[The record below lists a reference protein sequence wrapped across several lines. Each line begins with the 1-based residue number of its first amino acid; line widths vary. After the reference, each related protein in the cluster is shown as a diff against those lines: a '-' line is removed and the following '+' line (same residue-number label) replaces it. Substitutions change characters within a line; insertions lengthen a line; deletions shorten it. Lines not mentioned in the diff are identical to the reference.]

1 MPARD
6 VVDRAMADGDAP
18 GHGDLHRCRLLLHAA
33 GLVDQA
39 ILHEAVARVVVA
51 FRARRPVDR
60 LFALP
65 LVVLEQG
72 VAHCAGIADER
83 DAVGTG
89 AVDVTAPYRDPSVV
103 VVDEDGVAA
112 RLVDDR
118 ILDAAVLRAVEDDRA
133 AAIRGPVAAQQRLAV
148 LHERAGGVAKSQTL
162 ERDEADRPPRRAS
175 EFDEMAEADHFD
187 VCPRGIGPRRRIEV
201 ESPRPGVVEPLP
213 GGIELLEDVLDH
225 AIPGVHA
232 HAAVVLPAALIGHA
246 AARVLAGDPVMV
258 VAPFMHMHRVDESA
272 AGVGPAGG
280 ALGAEGVGREP
291 VEVTHG
297 RVEVRV
303 AGHPLAAA
311 VDEELVDGEAIR
323 DVGLDDVLAEGFPAE
338 VQPHAAAEDALLPRG
353 GGIADGVRLG
363 TGILGGEDERLGQV
377 VDPGVEH
384 DRDRLPA
391 RPCPRRP
398 LRGRQRAQR
407 RGRGASGVVPPRR
420 SHVDLG
426 RPGHRREDQNAPDPE
441 EEREPSRPASCP
453 LHVRLLVVADATAPG
468 AISGT
473 IAERSNRGRRA
484 TPGCRGRASPR
495 ARCAGPPWP

>member
-162 ERDEADRPPRRAS
+162 ERDEADRPPRRLGIRRDGGGGPLRCVPARDRS
-175 EFDEMAEADHFD
+175 PSADRGRESATWRRGTT
-187 VCPRGIGPRRRIEV
+187 PRGHRAPRRC
-201 ESPRPGVVEPLP
+201 SRPC
-213 GGIELLEDVLDH
+213 DT
-225 AIPGVHA
+225 
-232 HAAVVLPAALIGHA
+232 
-246 AARVLAGDPVMV
+246 
-258 VAPFMHMHRVDESA
+258 
-272 AGVGPAGG
+272 GG
-280 ALGAEGVGREP
+280 ACPCGGCSASR
-291 VEVTHG
+291 
-297 RVEVRV
+297 
-303 AGHPLAAA
+303 
-311 VDEELVDGEAIR
+311 
-323 DVGLDDVLAEGFPAE
+323 
-338 VQPHAAAEDALLPRG
+338 PHRS
-353 GGIADGVRLG
+353 
-363 TGILGGEDERLGQV
+363 
-377 VDPGVEH
+377 
-384 DRDRLPA
+384 
-391 RPCPRRP
+391 
-398 LRGRQRAQR
+398 RGR
-407 RGRGASGVVPPRR
+407 SGP
-420 SHVDLG
+420 
-426 RPGHRREDQNAPDPE
+426 
-441 EEREPSRPASCP
+441 
-453 LHVRLLVVADATAPG
+453 
-468 AISGT
+468 
-473 IAERSNRGRRA
+473 
-484 TPGCRGRASPR
+484 CR
-495 ARCAGPPWP
+495 